1 MNTVSEKVWLA
12 AVGLIVLY
20 SIYPN
25 GVVLAEDVVID
36 GIEPLGT
43 TSADGVTPKVADKRM
58 EIPLPQQPAISI
70 EGWPAFLPQQFAP
83 QKVEASRMLRP
94 SGPADRLAF
103 TRMAEERPWLLVG
116 TGALP
121 SSELLEGWHLQFDGA
136 EWSLSNGEEQKH
148 LRTANKPARP
158 TIIAHGKERW
168 CVYLLSYE
176 VPASQAGMASE
187 KETRAAWAAVR
198 LSSGKRHCAE

>member
-1 MNTVSEKVWLA
+1 MKTVSEKAWLA

-20 SIYPN
+20 SMYPN
-25 GVVLAEDVVID
+25 GVVIAENVVVD
-36 GIEPLGT
+36 GLGPLGPV
-43 TSADGVTPKVADKRM
+43 SASGVAPMVNGKRL
-58 EIPLPQQPAISI
+58 EIPVPGHSAISI
-70 EGWPAFLPQQFAP
+70 AGWPAFMPQQFVP

-94 SGPADRLAF
+94 SGPSDRFAF
-103 TRMAEERPWLLVG
+103 TRMAEDRPWLLVG

-121 SSELLEGWHLQFDGA
+121 ASELFDGWHLQFDGK
-136 EWSLSNGEEQKH
+136 EWALSNGEQEKH

-158 TIIAHGKERW
+158 TIVAHGKERW
-168 CVYLLSYE
+168 CVYLLSYDAPE
-176 VPASQAGMASE
+176 SQEGIAGE